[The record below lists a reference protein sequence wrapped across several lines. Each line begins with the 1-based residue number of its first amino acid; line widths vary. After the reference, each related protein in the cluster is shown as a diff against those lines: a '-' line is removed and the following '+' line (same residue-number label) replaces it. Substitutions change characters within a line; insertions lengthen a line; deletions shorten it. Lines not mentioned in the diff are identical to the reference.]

1 VATQPQPINDDDREQ
16 VRRLHAEGLGR
27 NDIARAIGRSPSTVS
42 KIAAALGLTFDRTAT
57 AVATE
62 ARKADARAMRAEIA
76 IGLLEDVVRL
86 RAQLFKSCT
95 VFNFGGKEN
104 TFEQALIDEPT
115 FADKRNILTA
125 IGTAVDRAMKLDAYD
140 KIDETLSGID
150 AWLDAMTGA

>member
-76 IGLLEDVVRL
+76 LGLLEDVVRL
-86 RAQLFKSCT
+86 RGQLFKSCT
-95 VFNFGGKEN
+95 VFNFGGKDN